1 MAVILSNPQ
10 EVPTPAPPARRYG
23 LLTAA
28 SRLEMDARGAA
39 SGITWAAEDCGMTVV
54 PYDPTCAPTPSP
66 TKVMDEGQP
75 FVESSPYWLIA
86 TYQCGTVGTTAA
98 DVSRRVRK
106 RYDSSIQNALEA
118 TVWDGNGVA
127 GVTPTLTAAPALAEV
142 IPTAPGAGAAISA
155 LEAAFYALH
164 GYVGTIHVNTLA
176 EGALQYAGM
185 LQRQG
190 GAGVLTTPVGT
201 KVSIGA
207 GYGITGPQ
215 DLAPDAGFVYAFI
228 TPQTYLWESTVATP
242 DPVQTLERTTN
253 QWHGLA
259 ESVWMHGWLCDTVL
273 AVQVPIAAP
282 AVATAPAPAVPGP

>member
-228 TPQTYLWESTVATP
+228 TPQTYLWESTVAVP